1 MKIIPEKKE
10 KVRLT
15 LKIEVR
21 EENIIVLC
29 DGGGTALDCLNAW
42 SALTKSIL
50 SQGDDEG
57 FSAEENLD
65 CRRLLAR
72 MMGEKL
78 AEIIELLPSLKAASK
93 KPH

>member
-1 MKIIPEKKE
+1 MNEKDNIDIIM
-10 KVRLT
+10 
-15 LKIEVR
+15 
-21 EENIIVLC
+21 EEL
-29 DGGGTALDCLNAW
+29 W

-50 SQGDDEG
+50 SQEDDEG

-78 AEIIELLPSLKAASK
+78 AESTDK
-93 KPH
+93 

>member
-1 MKIIPEKKE
+1 MNEKDNIDIIM
-10 KVRLT
+10 
-15 LKIEVR
+15 
-21 EENIIVLC
+21 EEL
-29 DGGGTALDCLNAW
+29 W

-78 AEIIELLPSLKAASK
+78 AESTE
-93 KPH
+93 